1 MLRSMLFSGRP
12 KRIGAPLAI
21 IPLLLSMTIILPI
34 SQSAQSGDSVRHFG
48 YGARTMTAFDIA
60 PFALPNTPP
69 GVVRFEEAR
78 DVNHVLLKFKGG
90 MPEVVGLSYLQR
102 TWPKHRAEER
112 DAEKDP
118 FRLGWIAQ
126 DDWFNTEWRE
136 AKIDVRLQEDGL
148 VRIDFKGLSTEFPDV
163 EDYDVTFRRTQGIRV
178 EVDDPESIENVKVLT
193 NSRPAFSSLRVE
205 SEKELAAGTGSIDLS
220 GYNLEVVGVT
230 ALQGVRAS
238 KQSVEAIGGSPSMF
252 LVDILHMTP
261 AHNYSGDGGLLT
273 FHLESDAFT
282 ISLESLNKIGP
293 IWAEDFGFFI
303 TRADDPTSLDG
314 YRAKNANTQT
324 LNQRVLEHPEQSY
337 AGAFYGQPHPH
348 TDGYHVGCKHARQ
361 RFRLQ
366 VNGDIVLHKKNVTWV
381 PGKDTDRFKSEK
393 DARFFFGLEDWL
405 TTSRFPD
412 PDPVLVYNH
421 QARRGDLTL
430 EQKTLAVPLLTS
442 IEEGEWEGDD
452 PMVALVRFR
461 FQNRGENPLRASLPI
476 RYSPSC
482 GHTGFTIP
490 QAELDEL
497 TVSENK
503 VTSEHEGTPILR
515 CSLDT
520 QMGVEITREGLVV
533 SKDLEPGEACDLV
546 VRIPHISLESPEE
559 LEALDALDFDNCY
572 EQVTRYWRR
581 EARRGARI
589 VTPDPQLEALHASH
603 LVHVLVADFSMPDD
617 RNLVN
622 TSVGTSTYGNY
633 SNESCMIVDELE
645 GRGLH
650 DEARKRLE
658 LWVKYQGTV
667 PQPGNF
673 TDYEGM
679 YYGAGGFECG
689 HYNQHHGW
697 VLWALSR
704 HYFFTRDKEWFE
716 SVVDSVLQGADW
728 VFRQRKNTAEKLP
741 HSRGWERG
749 FLPAGSLEDV
759 TDFYYWLS
767 TNSLT
772 WRGTEWAARALEAVG
787 HPEASRVRAEADAY
801 KKDLIKGFETMR
813 QHTPLVRLRDGRWVP
828 NYPSRL
834 YRRGRETGWIRE
846 TLEGSVYLLL
856 SGLYDSNTKEAGWI
870 LDDFQDNRYVSP
882 PFGYLIPEFERNWYA
897 CGGLSMQ
904 PNLLAGLLPHLY
916 RDEPEIYIWMFYNAW
931 VSCYREELN
940 GMIEHPAPVL
950 GFTNHALI
958 KTSDEANAVSWLR
971 QMFVFASDRL
981 LHLGRAIPRAWF
993 AGSKPFE
1000 ATGVATIHGKADV
1013 RYTPLSGNKI
1023 SATVR
1028 LDLFENPETVLIRFR
1043 HPQGQGIKSAKVN
1056 SADHP
1061 VAKPATGDIEITG
1074 LSGTIEVVAEF

>member
-1 MLRSMLFSGRP
+1 
-12 KRIGAPLAI
+12 
-21 IPLLLSMTIILPI
+21 
-34 SQSAQSGDSVRHFG
+34 
-48 YGARTMTAFDIA
+48 
-60 PFALPNTPP
+60 
-69 GVVRFEEAR
+69 
-78 DVNHVLLKFKGG
+78 
-90 MPEVVGLSYLQR
+90 
-102 TWPKHRAEER
+102 
-112 DAEKDP
+112 
-118 FRLGWIAQ
+118 
-126 DDWFNTEWRE
+126 
-136 AKIDVRLQEDGL
+136 
-148 VRIDFKGLSTEFPDV
+148 
-163 EDYDVTFRRTQGIRV
+163 
-178 EVDDPESIENVKVLT
+178 
-193 NSRPAFSSLRVE
+193 
-205 SEKELAAGTGSIDLS
+205 
-220 GYNLEVVGVT
+220 
-230 ALQGVRAS
+230 
-238 KQSVEAIGGSPSMF
+238 
-252 LVDILHMTP
+252 
-261 AHNYSGDGGLLT
+261 
-273 FHLESDAFT
+273 
-282 ISLESLNKIGP
+282 
-293 IWAEDFGFFI
+293 
-303 TRADDPTSLDG
+303 
-314 YRAKNANTQT
+314 
-324 LNQRVLEHPEQSY
+324 
-337 AGAFYGQPHPH
+337 
-348 TDGYHVGCKHARQ
+348 VGCKHARQ

-381 PGKDTDRFKSEK
+381 PGKDSDRFKCEG
-393 DARFFFGLEDWL
+393 DARFFFGMENWL

-421 QARRGDLTL
+421 QARQGDLTL

-461 FQNRGENPLRASLPI
+461 FRNEGDAAVRASLPI

-490 QAELDEL
+490 QAKLDEL
-497 TVSENK
+497 AISENK
-503 VTSEHEGTPILR
+503 VRSEYEGTPILR
-515 CSLDT
+515 CSLET
-520 QMGVEITREGLVV
+520 EMEVEAGSEGLIV
-533 SKDLEPGEACDLV
+533 SKDLSPGEVCDLV
-546 VRIPHISLESPEE
+546 VRIPHISLERPEE
-559 LEALDALDFDNCY
+559 LEALDALDFDKCY
-572 EQVTRYWRR
+572 QQVTRYWRR

-589 VTPDPQLEALHASH
+589 VTPDPQLEVLHASH

-650 DEARKRLE
+650 EDARKRLG

-716 SVVDSVLQGADW
+716 SVADSVIQGADW
-728 VFRQRKNTAEKLP
+728 VFRQRKNTAEKLS

-767 TNSLT
+767 TNALT

-787 HPEASRVRAEADAY
+787 HPDANRVRAEADAY
-801 KKDLIKGFETMR
+801 KQDLIKGFETMR

-828 NYPSRL
+828 DYPSRL

-971 QMFVFASDRL
+971 QMFVYSSDNL

-993 AGSKPFE
+993 AGSEPFE
-1000 ATGVATIHGKADV
+1000 ATGVATIHGKADI
-1013 RYTPLSGNKI
+1013 RYTPLNGNKI
-1023 SATVR
+1023 AATVR
-1028 LDLFENPETVLIRFR
+1028 LDLFENPEKILIRFR
-1043 HPQGQGIKSAKVN
+1043 HPQGQEIKAAKVN
-1056 SADHP
+1056 GADHP
-1061 VAKPATGDIEITG
+1061 VSDPIKGDIEITG
-1074 LSGTIEVVAEF
+1074 LSGTIEVVAEY